1 MKITNIAL
9 LVLAAGLS
17 GLPLYAGQTGAETN
31 LCAQTDA
38 KLCPLTELD
47 KKPNPTKR
55 VQPHYPA
62 DLKAA
67 RITGE
72 AVISFVVDVDGSVKN
87 ARIEK
92 ATEPAFGEAALA
104 AVSAWEFEPGSK
116 NGTPVA
122 CQLSLPLKFALQN

>member
-1 MKITNIAL
+1 MKTSKIAL

-17 GLPLYAGQTGAETN
+17 GLSLSAQQSAAETSP
-31 LCAQTDA
+31 CAQTDS

-47 KKPNPTKR
+47 KKPNPIKR
-55 VQPHYPA
+55 VQPRYPA

-72 AVISFVVDVDGSVKN
+72 AVISFVVDIDGSVKSV
-87 ARIEK
+87 RVEK
-92 ATEPAFGEAALA
+92 ATDPAFGEAALA

-122 CQLSLPLKFALQN
+122 CQLSLPLKFALHE